1 MSTKEEKQREVE
13 QRVREQLPPLD
24 VGQFAGV
31 SEPRP
36 GEIERALRVAE
47 RVVFGATLKDAA
59 LIEGARWP
67 FFDKALKR
75 YRASERAL
83 EGDGERASDVIGEST
98 WTWALGYTLDR
109 AMAMCR
115 VRWQLLAEAGGKG
128 SSTALWMLE
137 RRGGRSYLPAVRREQ
152 VTTTATSTQTNVTL
166 SLEASLADTQAR
178 LGFDESHLAQLGEW
192 LSRSQTAAQRGEA
205 LPSPPTPTREL
216 DVIDV
221 TPRGG
226 DE

>member
-83 EGDGERASDVIGEST
+83 EGDGERASDVIDEST

-109 AMAMCR
+109 AVAMCR

-166 SLEASLADTQAR
+166 SLEASLAESQAR
-178 LGFDESHLAQLGEW
+178 LGFDE
-192 LSRSQTAAQRGEA
+192 
-205 LPSPPTPTREL
+205 
-216 DVIDV
+216 
-221 TPRGG
+221 
-226 DE
+226 